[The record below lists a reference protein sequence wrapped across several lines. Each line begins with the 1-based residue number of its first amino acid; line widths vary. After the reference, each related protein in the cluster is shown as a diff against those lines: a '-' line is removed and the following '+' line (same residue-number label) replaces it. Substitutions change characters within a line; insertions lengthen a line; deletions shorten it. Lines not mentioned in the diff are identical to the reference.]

1 MIHRLIKN
9 IKRKRFDLR
18 QALIDKYGS
27 EYGELYDAVNNGEV
41 IGDFMTTI
49 TFLDMVKRV
58 KKDSGLY

>member
-1 MIHRLIKN
+1 M
-9 IKRKRFDLR
+9 R